1 MALPLS
7 YNVRSLYIR
16 RRLTM
21 LAVGGITLVIAVLI
35 VLIAM
40 ANGFRVALSATGSPL
55 NAIVTQRGS
64 RSELSSS
71 ITRDSAQVLSDDPR
85 VMKDANGRALLSP
98 ELVVVANMRRKDGA
112 DINVTVRG
120 VSPMAFTVRTG
131 ITVTDGRS
139 FQPGL
144 YEVIVGRKIFER
156 IEGVEIGRSFKLQ
169 RRDWKIVGV
178 FDANGSGFESEIWGD
193 VDVIGPTF
201 NRGGYHSVTLRMR
214 DPSMISALNSELAHN
229 PRMQVQAVQER
240 KYYED
245 QSGVVSGQL
254 LGLAVFVAIVMGIG
268 AVFGAMN
275 TMYALVAARTREIGT
290 LRALGFSKVSILT
303 AFVAESTCLAIVGG
317 ALGCLLA
324 LPADGMTSAAMGTN
338 FAEISFAF
346 RISGTSLVVGMVLA
360 VLMGVAGGVLPAFRA
375 ARMPITS
382 ALRDA

>member
-1 MALPLS
+1 MAIPLS
-7 YNVRSLYIR
+7 YNVRSLYVR
-16 RRLTM
+16 RKLTM
-21 LAVGGITLVIAVLI
+21 LAVGGIALVIAVLI

-40 ANGFRVALSATGSPL
+40 ANGFRVALSATGSPI

-64 RSELSSS
+64 NSELGSA

-85 VMKDANGRALLSP
+85 VMKDANGRAMFSP
-98 ELVVVANMRRKDGA
+98 ELVIVANMRRRDGA

-120 VSPMAFTVRTG
+120 VTQMAFPVRTG
-131 ITVTDGRS
+131 ITVTDGRN

-144 YEVIVGRKIFER
+144 HELVVGRRIFER
-156 IEGVEIGRSFKLQ
+156 LEGMEIGRSFKLQ

-178 FDANGSGFESEIWGD
+178 FNAGESSFESEIWGD
-193 VDVIGPTF
+193 ADVIGPAF
-201 NRGGYHSVTLRMR
+201 NRDGYNAVTLRMR
-214 DPSMISALNSELAHN
+214 DPSTISALNSELEHS
-229 PRMQVQAVQER
+229 PRMQVQVAQQR

-254 LGLAVFVAIVMGIG
+254 LGMAVFVAIVMGIG

-275 TMYALVAARTREIGT
+275 TMYALIAARAREIGT

-303 AFVAESTCLAIVGG
+303 AFVIESTFLAIVGG

-324 LPADGMTSAAMGTN
+324 LPANGMTSAAGGTN
-338 FAEISFAF
+338 FSEVAFAL
-346 RISGTSLVVGMVLA
+346 RISGTSLVAGMMLA